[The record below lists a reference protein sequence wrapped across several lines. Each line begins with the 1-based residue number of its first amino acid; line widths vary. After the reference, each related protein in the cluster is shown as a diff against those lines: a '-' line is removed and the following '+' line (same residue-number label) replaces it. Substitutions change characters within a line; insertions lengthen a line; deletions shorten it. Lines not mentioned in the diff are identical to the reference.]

1 MAAAPVNYCDTYRD
15 FDPAQLTLL
24 LYVQPGEKKP
34 GRITYHKLN
43 GQTWDAIESPD
54 FRSSMTK
61 ATLINIIKKLNI
73 HACSVGGGR
82 VINEDYLLGQLTKN
96 QIYLI
101 LFDERNKDPALEIG
115 DPSTRE
121 LMRTIGSPVS
131 FMLSKVIYK
140 DDRKETPP
148 IPRGEVYI
156 DIICSCTGAG
166 RHLLHFMDQ
175 YATANHNSISL
186 SSLPN
191 VLLYYPA
198 FGFTH
203 RLTCYPNDDQY
214 EVNAKY
220 LPIWNKRSQ
229 YSRFTSD
236 QLYDDDEFS
245 AYMSD
250 LQERLYGDQDTP
262 GCIGD
267 RLRRLTPAQKK
278 QSIKD
283 NRCGNNGYRMRKCMF
298 HQTDR
303 TAAAAAASAS
313 ASAASASA
321 ASAAAAPCNA
331 QKKKGCL
338 VLGGKK

>member
-1 MAAAPVNYCDTYRD
+1 MAALANYCDTYRD

-24 LYVQPGEKKP
+24 LYVQPGEKKQ
-34 GRITYHKLN
+34 GRITYHKLS
-43 GQTWDAIESPD
+43 GQNWLPVEHRD

-61 ATLINIIKKLNI
+61 ATLINIIKKLNV

-82 VINEDYLLGQLTKN
+82 VINEEYLLGQLAKN

-101 LFDERNKDPALEIG
+101 LFDERNKAPALEIR
-115 DPSTRE
+115 DPSARE
-121 LMRTIGSPVS
+121 LMTTIGSPIS
-131 FMLSKVIYK
+131 FLLSKVIFK

-156 DIICSCTGAG
+156 DIICSCPGAG

-191 VLLYYPA
+191 VLLYYPT

-203 RLTCYPNDDQY
+203 RLTCYPSDDQY
-214 EVNAKY
+214 EVDART
-220 LPIWNKRSQ
+220 LPIWQKKNQ
-229 YSRFTSD
+229 YARFTSE

-250 LQERLYGDQDTP
+250 LQEKLYGDQDKD
-262 GCIGD
+262 GCKGHI
-267 RLRRLTPAQKK
+267 LSRLTPAEKK

-283 NRCGNNGYRMRKCMF
+283 NRCGNDGYRMRKCMF

-303 TAAAAAASAS
+303 TAASSASAS
-313 ASAASASA
+313 ASASGTA
-321 ASAAAAPCNA
+321 ACNG
-331 QKKKGCL
+331 QKKGSSC
-338 VLGGKK
+338 VISGGKKY

>member
-1 MAAAPVNYCDTYRD
+1 MAALANYCDTYQD

-24 LYVQPGEKKP
+24 LYVQPAKGAR
-34 GRITYHKLN
+34 GVITYHKMS
-43 GQTWDAIESPD
+43 GQNWLPVEHRD
-54 FRSSMTK
+54 FRSNPTK

-73 HACSVGGGR
+73 HACSVNGGR
-82 VINEDYLLGQLTKN
+82 VINEDYLLGQLTDN

-101 LFDERNKDPALEIG
+101 LFDERNKAPALEIG
-115 DPSTRE
+115 DPSVRE
-121 LMRTIGSPVS
+121 LTKRIGSPVS
-131 FMLSKVIYK
+131 FMLSKVIFQ
-140 DDRKETPP
+140 DDRADSPP

-175 YATANHNSISL
+175 YARANHNSISL

-203 RLTCYPNDDQY
+203 RLTCDPKDDID
-214 EVNAKY
+214 EINAKY
-220 LPIWNKRSQ
+220 LPIWSKKSQ
-229 YSRFTSD
+229 YARFTSE

-262 GCIGD
+262 GCRGD
-267 RLRRLTPAQKK
+267 VLSRLTPAQKK
-278 QSIKD
+278 KSIKD
-283 NRCGNNGYRMRKCMF
+283 NNCGNNGYRMRKCMF

-303 TAAAAAASAS
+303 TAAPASAS
-313 ASAASASA
+313 ASASAPA
-321 ASAAAAPCNA
+321 CNTHN
-331 QKKKGCL
+331 KKGSSC
-338 VLGGKK
+338 VISGGKK